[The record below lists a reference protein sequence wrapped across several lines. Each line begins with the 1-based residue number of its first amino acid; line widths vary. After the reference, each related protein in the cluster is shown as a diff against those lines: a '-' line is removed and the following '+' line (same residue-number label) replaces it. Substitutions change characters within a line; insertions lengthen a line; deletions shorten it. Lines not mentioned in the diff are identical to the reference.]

1 MLSTIL
7 NAHPLVRRLI
17 ALTIAAAAACV
28 ASWVVFMAFDSVASA
43 KAGVEE
49 KREMLGQLQ
58 AVAALAKHLD
68 SAAASDPAAA
78 TNSEFLTG
86 ESEAVI
92 RGGLQTRLNAIAAT
106 NGVIVLSAGNAPAL
120 TEAGVNFI
128 GLRASF
134 SGPLEGVHNAI
145 LAIETSLPVLFIREA
160 TLRTTNVGPAAGRT
174 ADPELFAE
182 ILFYGPLQTKVASPS
197 GGAKP

>member
-7 NAHPLVRRLI
+7 NARPMVRRLI
-17 ALTIAAAAACV
+17 ALTIAAAGTCIAG
-28 ASWVVFMAFDSVASA
+28 WMVFMAFDSIASA
-43 KAGVEE
+43 RAGIEE

-58 AVAALAKHLD
+58 AVAALAKRLD
-68 SAAASDPAAA
+68 SAAASEPAAA

-92 RGGLQTRLNAIAAT
+92 RGGLQTKLNATAAA
-106 NGVIVLSAGNAPAL
+106 NGVTVLSAGNAPAL
-120 TEAGVNFI
+120 SEAGIDFI
-128 GLRASF
+128 GLRADF
-134 SGPLEGVHNAI
+134 SGSLEGVHGTI

-160 TLRTTNVGPAAGRT
+160 TLRATDVGPAADRT

-182 ILFYGPLQTKVASPS
+182 ILFYGPLQTKVVSPPA
-197 GGAKP
+197 GANP

>member
-17 ALTIAAAAACV
+17 ALAIAAAAVCIAG
-28 ASWVVFMAFDSVASA
+28 WVVFTAFDSIAA
-43 KAGVEE
+43 AHTEIQE

-58 AVAALAKHLD
+58 AVAALAKRLD
-68 SAAASDPAAA
+68 SASDQAAA
-78 TNSEFLTG
+78 NPEFLTG

-92 RGGLQTRLNAIAAT
+92 RGGLQTRLNAIAAS
-106 NGVIVLSAGNAPAL
+106 NGVTVLSAGNAPAL
-120 TEAGVNFI
+120 RETGVDFI
-128 GLRASF
+128 GLRANF
-134 SGPLEGVHNAI
+134 SGPLEGVHSTI
-145 LAIETSLPVLFIREA
+145 LGIETSLPVLFIREA

-182 ILFYGPLQTKVASPS
+182 ILFYGPLQTKATSAFRE
-197 GGAKP
+197 AKP

>member
-7 NAHPLVRRLI
+7 NARPTVRRLI
-17 ALTIAAAAACV
+17 ALAIATAVACV
-28 ASWVVFMAFDSVASA
+28 TGWVVFMAFESVAVA
-43 KAGVEE
+43 KAGIEE

-58 AVAALAKHLD
+58 AVAALAKRLN
-68 SAAASDPAAA
+68 SAAASDPAVGA
-78 TNSEFLTG
+78 TAEFLTG

-92 RGGLQTRLNAIAAT
+92 RGGLQTRLNAIAAS
-106 NGVIVLSAGNAPAL
+106 NGVTVLSVGNAPAL
-120 TEAGVNFI
+120 TEAGVDFI
-128 GLRASF
+128 GLRANF

-174 ADPELFAE
+174 ADSELFAE
-182 ILFYGPLQTKVASPS
+182 ILFYGPLQSKVASSS